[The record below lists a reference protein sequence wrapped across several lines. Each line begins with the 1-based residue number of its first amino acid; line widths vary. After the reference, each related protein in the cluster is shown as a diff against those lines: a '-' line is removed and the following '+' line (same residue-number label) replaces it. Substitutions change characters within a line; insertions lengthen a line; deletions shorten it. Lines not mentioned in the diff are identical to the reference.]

1 MRENLIWKVFLGLFI
16 ALVMYGT
23 YNESMKQYEL
33 YQHNSNLLKSGT
45 IIYTDVFW
53 RGDTGYDLYYNYLD
67 VEHGDKHMYTTYNL
81 NATQLSEIMKQDSI
95 KIIYMK
101 DVDRYYAKYYDQV
114 LKEMKLWHII
124 IQSLSYIIIAL
135 SVWIPLK
142 ILNEI
147 RYRRLRD
154 KLQLLRQINA
164 KLERGEELQ

>member
-1 MRENLIWKVFLGLFI
+1 MTKPIDKIYLLFFFI
-16 ALVMYGT
+16 AVLYGT

-45 IIYTDVFW
+45 IIYTDDFW
-53 RGDTGYDLYYNYLD
+53 RSDTGYDLYYNYRD
-67 VEHGDKHMYTTYNL
+67 VEHGDKHMYATYNM

-124 IQSLSYIIIAL
+124 IQSLFYLVLVL
-135 SVWIPLK
+135 SVMVPLS
-142 ILNEI
+142 IM
-147 RYRRLRD
+147 RWA
-154 KLQLLRQINA
+154 LLKRNISQGNPN
-164 KLERGEELQ
+164 G